1 MDLSTVLM
9 PGAQNLA
16 ASMLTD
22 AWVAMRGAIARKWG
36 RGDASAEQR
45 MEAQLDAVRTDGL
58 ALIGLPAGADSSG
71 RSAETQQQV
80 LAAYCAGYLRG
91 LLEQRSDL
99 VEALALPAAL
109 GGRPVEDGSSVQSRI
124 SQVVHGDVHAVISVD
139 RLEGGINLTNRL

>member
-1 MDLSTVLM
+1 MDISTVLM

-36 RGDASAEQR
+36 RGDVSAEEH

-58 ALIGLPAGADSSG
+58 AISGTPADGASPG
-71 RSAETQQQV
+71 RSTEVQQQV

-99 VEALALPAAL
+99 VEALALPAVP
-109 GGRPVEDGSSVQSRI
+109 GGQSVAGGASIQSRT
-124 SQVVHGDVHAVISVD
+124 SQVVHGDVNAAISVD
-139 RLEGGINLTNRL
+139 RLEGGINLTTRL